1 MIFSVADTGI
11 GIDPSD
17 AERIFQE
24 FTQLESPIQRK
35 VKGTGLGLP
44 LSRRL
49 AELLGGTVAVESS
62 AGVGSTFS
70 LTIPAVEG
78 SGTSAPEE
86 VEAPLEVEG
95 KLPIL
100 VVEDDDRTREVYA
113 EYLAGSQYHLIS
125 TRNSA
130 QARAALQKVRP
141 RAILL
146 DLAHAA
152 GEAAAL
158 LSEIKARKDTREIPV
173 LVISA
178 VEDPHKVYGQSAIVY
193 ALKPVSKKWLL
204 ESLDR
209 YTRQP
214 GESRRILLVDDDP
227 TFRYLVKQ
235 LFTGMHH
242 EFTEAETGVAGLE
255 AAREQHPDLIFL
267 DLMMPQ
273 MTGYEMLET
282 LRSDPEMR
290 EVPVI
295 VVSSRFLNDHDQ
307 RQLQGWGAA
316 TLSKDRFAHRD
327 LVPAVREILE
337 GFGLG
342 DLLPKAG

>member
-1 MIFSVADTGI
+1 M
-11 GIDPSD
+11 
-17 AERIFQE
+17 
-24 FTQLESPIQRK
+24 
-35 VKGTGLGLP
+35 
-44 LSRRL
+44 
-49 AELLGGTVAVESS
+49 ESS

-70 LTIPAVEG
+70 LTIPAGEG
-78 SGTSAPEE
+78 SGADAPEE
-86 VEAPLEVEG
+86 FETPLEVAG

-100 VVEDDDRTREVYA
+100 VVEDDDRTRKLYA
-113 EYLAGSQYHLIS
+113 DYLAGTHYHLIS
-125 TRNSA
+125 TRSVA
-130 QARAALQKVRP
+130 QARAALQTVKP

-146 DLAHAA
+146 DLTHSV

-158 LSEIKARKDTREIPV
+158 LSEIKESNDTRDIPV

-178 VEDPHKVYGQSAIVY
+178 VEDPHQVYGQSASVY

-209 YTRQP
+209 YTRLP
-214 GESRRILLVDDDP
+214 GGSRRILLVDDDP

-235 LFTGMHH
+235 LFTGMAH
-242 EFTEAETGVAGLE
+242 EFTEAENGVAGLE
-255 AAREQHPDLIFL
+255 AAHEQHPDLIFL

-327 LVPAVREILE
+327 LVPAVREILD
-337 GFGLG
+337 GFGLA